1 MRSVSVLEFR
11 KDTKKILRWA
21 SQGQRMIMTYRGNP
35 VCRIEPIDDEIPS
48 ENDPFYMLDRMAEA
62 TGGSLNNEEIDGILY
77 ET

>member
-21 SQGQRMIMTYRGNP
+21 SQGQRMIMTYRGKP
-35 VCRIEPIDDEIPS
+35 VCRIEPMDDETPS

-62 TGGSLNNEEIDGILY
+62 TGRSLNNEEIDGILY
-77 ET
+77 EA